1 MCDAKNVNGVRDRK
15 IIDLRMNRSA
25 GRSLVKSG
33 RRAREVQTPERFRL
47 TTNGSSLWALD
58 AN

>member
-1 MCDAKNVNGVRDRK
+1 MPLRLSFPAQQVFWLRSFEGK
-15 IIDLRMNRSA
+15 I
-25 GRSLVKSG
+25 SLVKSG